1 MSDSGLD
8 ALEAERA
15 VEAKLAEAGADQIR
29 RHSFGDAPETAPVD
43 QGTPVEEVAAD
54 QPRNELGQFA
64 SNEPPANEARI
75 EDPAAEVPGVDPAV
89 QGFLSKYGDPNDP
102 ATLNKAIQ
110 GAVHLQRKA
119 GEQSNELG
127 DLRRMVDEL
136 SALRETVQA
145 DYQARAN
152 APQPVDQATADWF
165 DQQVMQNPHQALA
178 WAQQQG
184 NQLLVQRG
192 LDTWKEVDPYGAA
205 SYRNDLQLAQMQ
217 QQMEQRL
224 QAAQQLPIDATVNMA
239 LQAVRTRNPGFISY
253 DEALADTLERY
264 PYQAQQLQAAAS
276 SGNREQLEGAIET
289 LYSLAER
296 DTLRSLVLSGPAP
309 EQTTSTEQVVT
320 PTTSATHEPEPEP
333 SQTDQFLA
341 AFRQEAENQRR
352 GVWVAE

>member
-1 MSDSGLD
+1 MSDSGLE
-8 ALEAERA
+8 ALAAEQA

-29 RHSFGDAPETAPVD
+29 RHSFGDAPDAAPVD
-43 QGTPVEEVAAD
+43 QGTPEEVAAEP
-54 QPRNELGQFA
+54 PRNELGQFA
-64 SNEPPANEARI
+64 STEPQETV
-75 EDPAAEVPGVDPAV
+75 AETPEPQAENSGLDPAV
-89 QGFLSKYGDPNDP
+89 QAYLTKYGGDVD
-102 ATLNKAIQ
+102 KALA

-152 APQPVDQATADWF
+152 APQPIDQATADWY

-184 NQLLVQRG
+184 NQLLIQRG

-205 SYRNDLQLAQMQ
+205 VYTNQLQNAQFQ
-217 QQMEQRL
+217 QQMEQKL
-224 QAAQQLPIDATVNMA
+224 QAAQQLPVDANVNMA
-239 LQAVRTRNPGFISY
+239 LQSVRGRNPQFTNY

-276 SGNREQLEGAIET
+276 SGDRAQLEGAIET
-289 LYSLAER
+289 LYALAER
-296 DTLRSLVLSGPAP
+296 DTLRGLALSGPAP
-309 EQTTSTEQVVT
+309 ETTTASSEVVE
-320 PTTSATHEPEPEP
+320 PTTSETHEPEPEP
-333 SQTDQFLA
+333 SRTDQFLA
-341 AFRQEAENQRR
+341 AFRQEAEHQRR